1 MGLVLKRKIED
12 NGFIGIWQTNETI
25 DELLEFVKL
34 NKYDLNIF
42 SSFTHETRKLHWLS
56 ARALLKEFLPNEN
69 LKIVY
74 DSNSK
79 PFIDNSNY
87 HISISHSHEK
97 VAIIISNKSKV
108 GIDIERMKH
117 NIERLKEKFMSDEE
131 LKNINGVNNS
141 EKLYIYWGAKESLF
155 KIYGKGNVIF
165 AKNLFIESF
174 DYKAKGEVLSQI
186 NIGNFK
192 ENYKI
197 FYEEINEY
205 MLVYATNL

>member
-174 DYKAKGEVLSQI
+174 DYKAKCEVLSQI